1 MDDGEHGSGITL
13 VISGASGVVGTGIR
27 PFLREVAKLRL
38 IARSAP
44 PDLSR
49 SETWIKADIRDAAAM
64 KDAMSGADAVLH
76 LACVHGHRISFEDT
90 LDTNYRGTIALY
102 DAAVSAGV
110 SQLIFASSNHG
121 WGFHKA
127 GSPPLP
133 LAAEVA
139 PDGWYGISKI
149 WGEAVTAHYA
159 HAFGLSGVSLR
170 IGHANDHVPT
180 PREGR
185 MWVSFR
191 DLASLVALIVKT
203 PEPGHR
209 ALWAT
214 AVCPEPF
221 FDNAETLRL
230 GWTPT
235 DLPGRPR
242 QPAPDVLPDGDIG
255 GEFAK
260 ANRSLKA

>member
-1 MDDGEHGSGITL
+1 MGGGERNGRVAL
-13 VISGASGVVGTGIR
+13 VISGAGGVVGTGIR
-27 PFLREVAKLRL
+27 PFLRDFADLRL
-38 IARSAP
+38 ISRSAP
-44 PDLSR
+44 PDLAG
-49 SETWIKADIRDAAAM
+49 SETWIAADIRDADAVR
-64 KDAMSGADAVLH
+64 DAMAGAQAVLH
-76 LACVHGHRISFEDT
+76 LACVHGHRIGFEET

-121 WGFHKA
+121 WGFHTA
-127 GSPPLP
+127 SATPLP
-133 LAAEVA
+133 PGAEVA

-191 DLASLVALIVKT
+191 DLAALIALIVQART
-203 PEPGHR
+203 PGYR
-209 ALWAT
+209 AVWAT
-214 AVCPEPF
+214 APCPEPF
-221 FDNAETLRL
+221 FDNTETLRL
-230 GWTPT
+230 GWSPR
-235 DLPGRPR
+235 DLPGSPR
-242 QPAPDVLPDGDIG
+242 QSAPVVAPDQHIG
-255 GEFAK
+255 GAFAQ
-260 ANRSLKA
+260 ANRRATP